1 MSDKTTPPPPP
12 SMKRGAATLWKRY
25 ADELQSRQMLV
36 DADLSALERLC
47 TLEAICDDLTV
58 KIAREGATSKDR
70 DGTERRNPKLMALA
84 QLGQM
89 VESLKRSLAVG
100 AYYRH
105 RIGEKEEPKKKPKSV
120 LLQYIARQR
129 ERSLELEQKNGTD

>member
-1 MSDKTTPPPPP
+1 MSDKTTPPPPR
-12 SMKRGAATLWKRY
+12 MKREAATLWRRY

-84 QLGQM
+84 QTQQM
-89 VESLKRSLAVG
+89 VESLKRSLAIG

-105 RIGEKEEPKKKPKSV
+105 RIGEKEEPKEKPKSV

-129 ERSLELEQKNGTD
+129 ERSLEMGQKNGTD